1 MPDGNQILAY
11 GGQQWRWKWVGGEIE
26 DAHGGIQIRRC
37 VKLNILLGN
46 MTPKWLY
53 AYCSNSVH
61 MTLKGN

>member
-1 MPDGNQILAY
+1 M
-11 GGQQWRWKWVGGEIE
+11 GGEIE